1 MATNLE
7 YQSQMARVLVAS
19 LGIEEAGVMAH
30 EYQWEGV
37 ARYIDWRRQHQPEEG
52 AANANGGPN

>member
-1 MATNLE
+1 
-7 YQSQMARVLVAS
+7 MARVLVAS
-19 LGIEEAGVMAH
+19 LGIEEAGAMAH